1 MSKGNMNGERTDRA
15 RMNGE
20 HREREEYLDT
30 LTGQIRCK
38 MARRDVAE
46 EFRGHIEDQTR
57 AFMSEGM
64 ERKEAE
70 ALAVRE
76 MGDPVE
82 VGNELDKI
90 HRPRMPWGMIALIIV
105 LSIIG
110 YLAYRFLNAKCVD
123 GAGDSIIDAS
133 PRYRFFIL
141 AGLALMAGVC
151 FADYTRIGER
161 ARELMAV
168 LLTGCAAG
176 LKFSGVMMNG
186 AIRWINLGVAQVDV
200 LALLMLT
207 VPLYAG
213 ILYYYRGSRMGGVI
227 KSVLWPLPGC
237 LIAMLCSG
245 AWMAMI
251 LMAAYLIVF
260 EIAVLKRWFGISRRT
275 AFTAGCAAGV
285 GMPAAALMWMAYA
298 MDSSYALKRL
308 AIIFGV
314 GEEAPYY
321 PRMFVEG
328 LLDGSRL
335 LGKNPGIS
343 DTFMLPMSPSEIT
356 LAGIAGY
363 CGILAALAVAGGL
376 LFLLLGFLRIS
387 LKQRNQLGMLM
398 GTGCAAVFL
407 IQAGIYV
414 ANNLGI
420 TYLGTYCPF
429 LSMGGSSTLITYVL
443 LGLLLSICRYRNT
456 APERNPGRAGK
467 EYRTVK

>member
-90 HRPRMPWGMIALIIV
+90 HRPRMPWGMIGLIVV
-105 LSIIG
+105 LSIVG
-110 YLAYRFLNAKCVD
+110 YAAYCFVSSKCAYD
-123 GAGDSIIDAS
+123 GGTSGAVFSLS
-133 PRYRFFIL
+133 YLVYIL
-141 AGLALMAGVC
+141 AGLAVMTGVC
-151 FADYTRIGER
+151 FVDYTRIGER
-161 ARELMAV
+161 ARELMIILILGCLAGQSFSVGMVNGMPSWIILGGIGIDVGAV
-168 LLTGCAAG
+168 
-176 LKFSGVMMNG
+176 
-186 AIRWINLGVAQVDV
+186 
-200 LALLMLT
+200 LMLT
-207 VPLYAG
+207 VPLYVG
-213 ILYYYRGSRMGGVI
+213 ILYHYRGSGRSGSI
-227 KSVLWPLPGC
+227 KAVLWMLPGC
-237 LIAMLCSG
+237 GIALKCG
-245 AWMAMI
+245 RTWMAMI
-251 LMAAYLIVF
+251 LATTCVVVF
-260 EIAVLKRWFGISRRT
+260 EIAVCKRWFRISRR
-275 AFTAGCAAGV
+275 AAAVAGGAAGA
-285 GMPAAALMWMAYA
+285 GIFILPLARIMWGTAP
-298 MDSSYALKRL
+298 SYQQERL
-308 AIIFGV
+308 SMIFG
-314 GEEAPYY
+314 GSADTPYY
-321 PRMFVEG
+321 PNIFIKT

-335 LGKNPGIS
+335 VGKNPDLADTVIS
-343 DTFMLPMSPSEIT
+343 LPNPSEAA

-363 CGILAALAVAGGL
+363 CGILAALAVAGVL
-376 LFLLLGFLRIS
+376 LFLLLRFLHIS

-407 IQAGIYV
+407 IQTAVYCV
-414 ANNLGI
+414 NNMGLV
-420 TYLGTYCPF
+420 YLGSYCPF
-429 LSMGGSSTLITYVL
+429 LTMGGSSILMTYVL

>member
-227 KSVLWPLPGC
+227 K
-237 LIAMLCSG
+237 
-245 AWMAMI
+245 
-251 LMAAYLIVF
+251 
-260 EIAVLKRWFGISRRT
+260 
-275 AFTAGCAAGV
+275 
-285 GMPAAALMWMAYA
+285 
-298 MDSSYALKRL
+298 
-308 AIIFGV
+308 
-314 GEEAPYY
+314 
-321 PRMFVEG
+321 
-328 LLDGSRL
+328 
-335 LGKNPGIS
+335 
-343 DTFMLPMSPSEIT
+343 
-356 LAGIAGY
+356 
-363 CGILAALAVAGGL
+363 
-376 LFLLLGFLRIS
+376 
-387 LKQRNQLGMLM
+387 
-398 GTGCAAVFL
+398 
-407 IQAGIYV
+407 
-414 ANNLGI
+414 
-420 TYLGTYCPF
+420 
-429 LSMGGSSTLITYVL
+429 
-443 LGLLLSICRYRNT
+443 
-456 APERNPGRAGK
+456 
-467 EYRTVK
+467 